1 MAQTRKKRR
10 RKHRGTQTGRVD
22 NRARGRPRNRAEAR
36 SRARSRGNQRPQR
49 ADRHPTWRT
58 AFLRG
63 LLAAGVFFLLLM
75 FGFGRPVG
83 ASLALAV
90 FMLVFYVPFGYYF
103 DLFFYRRRQRQ
114 KQREREERAAG

>member
-22 NRARGRPRNRAEAR
+22 NRSRGRPRNRAEAK
-36 SRARSRGNQRPQR
+36 SRARSQSTHR
-49 ADRHPTWRT
+49 AERHPTWRT

-63 LLAAGVFFLLLM
+63 LLAAGVFFLLMML
-75 FGFGRPVG
+75 GFGRSVVQ
-83 ASLALAV
+83 SLALAA